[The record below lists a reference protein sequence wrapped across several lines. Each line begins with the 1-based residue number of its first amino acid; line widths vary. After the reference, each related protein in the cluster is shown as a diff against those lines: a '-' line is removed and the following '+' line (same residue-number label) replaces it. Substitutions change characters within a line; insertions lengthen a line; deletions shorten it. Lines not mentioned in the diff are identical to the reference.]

1 MLLKNLINTTVV
13 LAFSVTIVLAQEVIP
28 TPTPPEQTVK
38 VVTEEVQVNVMAQNR
53 FGRFEANLTKEDLLV
68 VEDGVPQE
76 ITSLRRIP
84 ANVLLLL
91 DTGGELNFVKTSKLT
106 GFAAKLVLKN
116 LKAEDY
122 FAVLQYNSKIESV
135 SDWSNNKDDA
145 FAAIDKK
152 LFSGKRSKFA
162 EALNEAVKT
171 FQNRP
176 TGNRHL
182 VLISDGMESVANEIE
197 REKAL
202 QNLLVQN
209 ITVHI
214 ISYTQLEAQIAQ
226 TAGKRLKLGN
236 GTKKQAIPPEIEE
249 QILLGLPVSQRATF
263 KAMIDAP
270 PIVIF
275 DLDTE
280 RLKFIRKRR
289 EGWLES
295 EANLQDIS
303 EKSGGIFFAPET
315 LETLLTFGSKIA
327 GAIDSQY
334 VLTYLPKRQFADSP
348 NGETRK
354 IRVSSSCVG
363 VEIKARNQIYNTLTK
378 DAR

>member
-1 MLLKNLINTTVV
+1 MLLKYLIS
-13 LAFSVTIVLAQEVIP
+13 AAIVLLFLVIGGIAQEVIP
-28 TPTPPEQTVK
+28 TPTPPEQPVK
-38 VVTEEVQVNVMAQNR
+38 IDTEEVQVNVMAQNR

-76 ITSLRRIP
+76 ITSLRRTP

-91 DTGGELNFVKTSKLT
+91 DTGGELNFVRTSKLT

-122 FAVLQYNSKIESV
+122 FAVMQYNNKIEAV
-135 SDWSNNKDDA
+135 SDWSNNKDEA
-145 FAAIDKK
+145 FSAIDKK
-152 LFSGKRSKFA
+152 LFSGKRSRFV
-162 EALNEAVKT
+162 EALNEAAKN

-176 TGNRHL
+176 LGNRHL
-182 VLISDGMESVANEIE
+182 VLISDGTESVATAIE
-197 REKAL
+197 RKKAF
-202 QNLLVQN
+202 QNLLAQN

-236 GTKKQAIPPEIEE
+236 GTKKQAIPPEVEE
-249 QILLGLPVSQRATF
+249 QILQVMPYGQRIAF
-263 KAMIDAP
+263 KAMIEAP

-280 RLKFIRKRR
+280 RLKFIGKRR
-289 EGWLES
+289 EIWLES
-295 EANLQDIS
+295 EAELQDIS

-315 LETLLTFGSKIA
+315 LTTLLTFGAKIA
-327 GAIDSQY
+327 EAIDSQY

-348 NGETRK
+348 QGEIRK
-354 IRVSSSCVG
+354 IRVSTNCVG
-363 VEIKARNQIYNTLTK
+363 VEIKAKSLIIKEFKQ
-378 DAR
+378 

>member
-1 MLLKNLINTTVV
+1 MLLKNLINVTVI
-13 LAFSVTIVLAQEVIP
+13 LLFSVSVAIAQQVIP

-38 VVTEEVQVNVMAQNR
+38 IITEEVQVNVMAQNS

-76 ITSLRRIP
+76 ITSLRRTP

-106 GFAAKLVLKN
+106 GFAAKIVLHN

-122 FAVLQYNSKIESV
+122 FAVWQYNNKIESV
-135 SDWSNNKDDA
+135 FDWSNNKDEA

-152 LFSGKRSKFA
+152 LFSGKRSRFA
-162 EALNEAVKT
+162 EALNEATKI

-182 VLISDGMESVANEIE
+182 VLISDGMESVATAID
-197 REKAL
+197 REKAF
-202 QNLLVQN
+202 QNLLAQN

-214 ISYTQLEAQIAQ
+214 ISYTQLESQIAQ
-226 TAGKRLKLGN
+226 TAGKRFKLGN
-236 GTKKQAIPPEIEE
+236 GTKKQAIPPEVEE
-249 QILLGLPVSQRATF
+249 QILQSIPYPQRQTF
-263 KAMIDAP
+263 KIMMEAP
-270 PIVIF
+270 PIVVF

-289 EGWLES
+289 EVWLES
-295 EANLQDIS
+295 EAELQDIS

-327 GAIDSQY
+327 RAIDSQY

-348 NGETRK
+348 NGEIRK
-354 IRVSSSCVG
+354 IRVSTSYFG
-363 VEIKARNQIYNTLTK
+363 VEIKAKNQIVK
-378 DAR
+378 EFK

>member
-1 MLLKNLINTTVV
+1 MLLKNLLNATVIAV
-13 LAFSVTIVLAQEVIP
+13 FSVTMAVAQEVIP
-28 TPTPPEQTVK
+28 SPTPPEQTVK
-38 VVTEEVQVNVMAQNR
+38 IDTEEVQVNVMAQNR

-76 ITSLRRIP
+76 ITSLRRTP

-91 DTGGELNFVKTSKLT
+91 DTGGELNFVKNTKLS
-106 GFAAKLVLKN
+106 GFAAKIVLHN

-122 FAVLQYNSKIESV
+122 FAVLQYNNKIEAV
-135 SDWSNNKDDA
+135 LDWSNNKDEV

-152 LFSGKRSKFA
+152 LFSGKRSRFT
-162 EALNEAVKT
+162 EALNQAVKT

-176 TGNRHL
+176 IGNRHL
-182 VLISDGMESVANEIE
+182 VLISDGMESVATLIE
-197 REKAL
+197 REKAF
-202 QNLLVQN
+202 QNVLAQN

-226 TAGKRLKLGN
+226 TAGKRLKFGN
-236 GTKKQAIPPEIEE
+236 GTKKQAIPPEVQE
-249 QILLGLPVSQRATF
+249 QILQSIPYSQRQTF
-263 KAMIDAP
+263 KIMMEAP
-270 PIVIF
+270 PIVVF

-280 RLKFIRKRR
+280 RLTFIRKRR
-289 EGWLES
+289 ELWLES
-295 EANLQDIS
+295 EAKLQDIS

-327 GAIDSQY
+327 VAIDSQY

-348 NGETRK
+348 QGEARK

-363 VEIKARNQIYNTLTK
+363 VEIKAKSRIVK
-378 DAR
+378 

>member
-1 MLLKNLINTTVV
+1 MVFSITV
-13 LAFSVTIVLAQEVIP
+13 AIAQEVIP
-28 TPTPPEQTVK
+28 SPTPPEQTVK
-38 VVTEEVQVNVMAQNR
+38 IDTEEVQVNVMAQNR
-53 FGRFEANLTKEDLLV
+53 FGRFESNLTKEDLLV

-106 GFAAKLVLKN
+106 GFAAKIVLNN

-122 FAVLQYNSKIESV
+122 FAVMQYNNKIESV
-135 SDWSNNKDDA
+135 SDWSNNKDEA

-152 LFSGKRSKFA
+152 LFSGKRSRFA
-162 EALNEAVKT
+162 EALNEAAKN

-176 TGNRHL
+176 LGNRHL
-182 VLISDGMESVANEIE
+182 VLISDGMESVATAIE
-197 REKAL
+197 REKAF
-202 QNLLVQN
+202 QNLLAHN

-214 ISYTQLEAQIAQ
+214 ISYTQLEAEIAK
-226 TAGKRLKLGN
+226 TAGKRLKLGD
-236 GTKKQAIPPEIEE
+236 GTKKQAIPPEVQE
-249 QILLGLPVSQRATF
+249 QILQSIPYPQRQTF
-263 KAMIDAP
+263 KIMMEAP

-280 RLKFIRKRR
+280 RLKFIRRRR
-289 EGWLES
+289 EVWLES
-295 EANLQDIS
+295 EIKLKDIS
-303 EKSGGIFFAPET
+303 EKSGGIFYAPET

-327 GAIDSQY
+327 ETIDSQY

-348 NGETRK
+348 SGEIRK
-354 IRVSSSCVG
+354 IRVSTSCVG
-363 VEIKARNQIYNTLTK
+363 VEIKARSLIVK
-378 DAR
+378 EFK